1 MRWVRPQPPLR
12 YVVLRRLCAV
22 VVVCMC
28 QWGCAHLTALHGYP
42 QPRARAYQQEA
53 VDFFFKNA
61 KQAAEGHGLRFQM
74 ACGTGKTFTYA
85 LIIRRDMAEHP
96 GGHHVIFVPWRDLAR
111 QTAAELERLGVKSC
125 IIGDGCTELDWSAPV
140 IVCVYASAYRLRGNT
155 FRIKI
160 VDEAHHL
167 EMKGDA
173 GFARDIMHGVSSEL
187 AAHFTATFYNT
198 TGVHFRYDFDRAVD
212 EGHVCDFLLTVP
224 FGGPRKDVMG
234 KWIVEKRKQLAP
246 MLVVL
251 NRVDRAKSCAKLLC
265 DLGLS
270 ARALHSKMNYT
281 VRSEVKDAVRTGQ
294 LEAACIVNMFNEG
307 VSMNEL
313 KSVIFWDKRC
323 SAVNVKQLSMRV
335 TRLHETKPIAHVVL
349 PLCEDLRYDRE
360 IRNIIRSLA
369 AVNSNVKTGIRQQC
383 AGWFNVVNL
392 QRNQSSPWSA
402 ESDNISEQI
411 FDRFGRYLAGP
422 RVQDFSGS
430 VDQLKDFVVLHG
442 HLPRVAAKR
451 AHKKDEAFLARFL
464 KYVKRKLTSDELS
477 QAQIFQLKLIPLM
490 QERIEEWT
498 KFAENHQ
505 NFDWKDRCRQLKDWE
520 AKHHRLP
527 KGRGT
532 SPEEKYL
539 MRWLVEVG
547 RRFRKDELSKEQVN
561 ALMDIPGLQV
571 MLDKWTRQLFSKKAQ
586 QLSWSQGCQELGAW
600 MKTKRRMPRQTAQWE
615 EHCLWHWLRL
625 VRLRFVNNTLTT
637 EEIQQLEEIP
647 TMLKEMLWWEA
658 RWGPKERWLN
668 HCEEL
673 KEWLETRDFPYEGP
687 NASLNET
694 RLAIWYKIAVQKLKK
709 GTLSA
714 EQTHALASIPQ
725 LEGIADYKPAGKTRF
740 LELLWHRR
748 FLELQVWQLTHKKLP
763 TRTAG
768 NPRERTLAYWLAKSK
783 WLFATGHLSHQ
794 QIEQLREIPGVD
806 LQHSCRVQLNAAGK
820 RKDDPHRAVT
830 CVRALKS
837 TVFAG
842 ETV

>member
-1 MRWVRPQPPLR
+1 
-12 YVVLRRLCAV
+12 
-22 VVVCMC
+22 
-28 QWGCAHLTALHGYP
+28 
-42 QPRARAYQQEA
+42 
-53 VDFFFKNA
+53 
-61 KQAAEGHGLRFQM
+61 
-74 ACGTGKTFTYA
+74 
-85 LIIRRDMAEHP
+85 
-96 GGHHVIFVPWRDLAR
+96 
-111 QTAAELERLGVKSC
+111 
-125 IIGDGCTELDWSAPV
+125 
-140 IVCVYASAYRLRGNT
+140 
-155 FRIKI
+155 
-160 VDEAHHL
+160 
-167 EMKGDA
+167 
-173 GFARDIMHGVSSEL
+173 
-187 AAHFTATFYNT
+187 
-198 TGVHFRYDFDRAVD
+198 
-212 EGHVCDFLLTVP
+212 
-224 FGGPRKDVMG
+224 
-234 KWIVEKRKQLAP
+234 

-313 KSVIFWDKRC
+313 K
-323 SAVNVKQLSMRV
+323 KQLSMRV

-430 VDQLKDFVVLHG
+430 VDQLKE
-442 HLPRVAAKR
+442 R
-451 AHKKDEAFLARFL
+451 AFLARFL

-586 QLSWSQGCQELGAW
+586 QLSWSQGSQE
-600 MKTKRRMPRQTAQWE
+600 QTAQWE

-658 RWGPKERWLN
+658 RWDGPL
-668 HCEEL
+668 EEL